1 MKEAYFT
8 NFQGMNMNTMTN
20 PEIGQSLQCG
30 DILTNY
36 HDIGQGEPILLLHGS
51 GPGVSAWA
59 NWRLT
64 IQALQNDFRLIAPD
78 FAGFG
83 YTQFPEGILFNRD
96 NWLKQIVSFIDNLGL
111 EKVNVIG
118 NSFGGSMALALAIY
132 HPERVNKLILMGSVG
147 VPFELTAGLDAVW
160 GYTPSFENMQ
170 AIMKIFAYNQNL
182 VGDDLVQMRYIA
194 STKED
199 TRAAYESMFPAPR
212 QQWVEAMSHA
222 ENDIRKIQQ
231 PTLMVHGRDDKVIP
245 LSTSLTMLNW
255 IENSQ
260 LHIFSQCG
268 HWTQIEHAKS
278 FTQLVANFLK
288 SE

>member
-1 MKEAYFT
+1 
-8 NFQGMNMNTMTN
+8 MNSMINN
-20 PEIGQSLQCG
+20 PEVGKSIQCG

-36 HDIGQGEPILLLHGS
+36 HDVGAGEPILLLHGS

-64 IQALQNDFRLIAPD
+64 IQSLQDHYRLIAPD
-78 FAGFG
+78 LAGFG
-83 YTQFPEGILFNRD
+83 YSQFPENMQFSRE
-96 NWLKQIVSFIDNLGL
+96 NWLKQIVDFLDALGL
-111 EKVNVIG
+111 KKVNLIG
-118 NSFGGSMALALAIY
+118 NSFGGSMALALAIH

-170 AIMKIFAYNQNL
+170 AIMKIFAYNQKL
-182 VGDDLVQMRYIA
+182 VGDELVQMRYIA

-199 TRAAYESMFPAPR
+199 TRAAYERMFPAPR
-212 QQWVEAMSHA
+212 QRWVEAMSHPEA
-222 ENDIRKIQQ
+222 DIRSIRH

-245 LSTSLTMLNW
+245 LSTSFTMLNW
-255 IENSQ
+255 IEDSQ
-260 LHIFSQCG
+260 LHIYGQCG

-288 SE
+288 DH

>member
-1 MKEAYFT
+1 
-8 NFQGMNMNTMTN
+8 MNSMINN
-20 PEIGQSLQCG
+20 PEVGKSIQCG

-36 HDIGQGEPILLLHGS
+36 HDVGAGEPILLLHGS

-64 IQALQNDFRLIAPD
+64 IQSLQDHYRLIAPD
-78 FAGFG
+78 LAGFG
-83 YTQFPEGILFNRD
+83 YSQFPENMQFSRE
-96 NWLKQIVSFIDNLGL
+96 NWLKQIVDFLDAIGL
-111 EKVNVIG
+111 KKVNLIG
-118 NSFGGSMALALAIY
+118 NSFGGSMALALAIH

-182 VGDDLVQMRYIA
+182 VGDELVQMRYIA

-212 QQWVEAMSHA
+212 QRWVEAMSHPEA
-222 ENDIRKIQQ
+222 DIRSIRH

-255 IENSQ
+255 IEDSQ
-260 LHIFSQCG
+260 LHIYGQCG

-278 FTQLVANFLK
+278 FTQLVTNFLK
-288 SE
+288 DH

>member
-1 MKEAYFT
+1 
-8 NFQGMNMNTMTN
+8 MNSIISN
-20 PEIGQSLQCG
+20 PEIGQSIQCG
-30 DILTNY
+30 NILTNY
-36 HDIGQGEPILLLHGS
+36 HDVGQGEPILLLHGS

-64 IQALQNDFRLIAPD
+64 IQSLQDQFRLIAPD
-78 FAGFG
+78 LAGFG
-83 YTQFPEGILFNRD
+83 YSQFPDDQQFSRD
-96 NWLKQIVSFIDNLGL
+96 NWLKQIVDFLDALQL
-111 EKVNVIG
+111 DKVNVIG

-170 AIMKIFAYNQNL
+170 KIMQIFAYNQNL
-182 VGDDLVQMRYIA
+182 VGDELVQMRYIA

-212 QQWVEAMSHA
+212 QRWVEAMSHSETA
-222 ENDIRKIQQ
+222 IRGIQH

-245 LSTSLTMLNW
+245 LSTSLTMLDW
-255 IENSQ
+255 IDNSQ
-260 LHIFSQCG
+260 LHIFGRCG
-268 HWTQIEHAKS
+268 HWTQIEHAKA
-278 FTQLVANFLK
+278 FTQLVANFIQ
-288 SE
+288 SA

>member
-1 MKEAYFT
+1 
-8 NFQGMNMNTMTN
+8 MNSMINN
-20 PEIGQSLQCG
+20 PEVGKSIQCG

-36 HDIGQGEPILLLHGS
+36 HDVGAGEPILLLHGS

-64 IQALQNDFRLIAPD
+64 IQSLQDHYRLIATD
-78 FAGFG
+78 LAGFG
-83 YTQFPEGILFNRD
+83 YSQFPENMQFSRE
-96 NWLKQIVSFIDNLGL
+96 NWLKQIVDFLDALGL
-111 EKVNVIG
+111 KKVNLIG
-118 NSFGGSMALALAIY
+118 NSFGGSMALALAIH

-182 VGDDLVQMRYIA
+182 VGDELVQMRYIA

-212 QQWVEAMSHA
+212 QRWVEAMSHPEA
-222 ENDIRKIQQ
+222 DIRSIRH

-255 IENSQ
+255 IEDSQ
-260 LHIFSQCG
+260 LHIYGQCG

-288 SE
+288 DH